1 MCDIDSWWGE
11 AVQHKLSWVT
21 RDVLAGVKREGV
33 HMHIHVDVDVDVCIY
48 MLLANSRCT
57 AGTNTTL

>member
-1 MCDIDSWWGE
+1 M
-11 AVQHKLSWVT
+11 QHKLSWVT
-21 RDVLAGVKREGV
+21 HDVLAGVKREGV